1 MQTQKIESKK
11 EKAFSTINKRSFLVI
26 VALLSGV
33 LVLAGILTYI
43 IPRGVYD
50 SDEFGNIIQGSF
62 HYLNDGKNGVPIWK
76 ILLAPFLVFAS
87 ESGLTIIMICL
98 FLLVM
103 SGCFNV
109 MEKTGGL
116 KVFIGK
122 GINAFAKKEKTI
134 IVISIL
140 LFMSFGSF
148 FGLFEELVALL
159 PIIIV
164 LMLSLGF
171 DSMTGIGVCML
182 SACFGFSAAITNPFS
197 VGLAS
202 QMANVAVFDGIWLR
216 ILFFICIF
224 MVLCVFILSYTR
236 KIKLNPNK
244 SLTYEIDREKLKN
257 LDINSQSIK
266 NENKIFLTYA
276 IFLGVAFIVLIAIA
290 CIRSISSFAIPILAV
305 VFLIGGILSGF
316 VLSEDKKKVIK
327 DFFLGVTSMLP
338 AVFMIAL
345 ASSVK
350 YVLDEGRIIGT
361 ITNGVVGFLSG
372 QHKFVC
378 VLLIYLLILVL
389 QIFIGSASA
398 KIMLIMPIIVPIC
411 FQLGISPNIVIL
423 TYCMA
428 DGFTD
433 MFLPTNPV
441 LLIGLSMAN
450 VTYSKWIKWT
460 YKLQI
465 FIFVLT
471 LLILMFATAIN
482 Y

>member
-1 MQTQKIESKK
+1 MQDLTQTK
-11 EKAFSTINKRSFLVI
+11 EKTFSTINTRSFIVI
-26 VALLSGV
+26 VALLSTILIAV
-33 LVLAGILTYI
+33 GILTYI
-43 IPRGVYD
+43 IPCGIYEYD
-50 SDEFGNIIQGSF
+50 NAGNIITNSF
-62 HYLNDGKNGVPIWK
+62 HYLEGERQGVPIWK
-76 ILLAPFLVFAS
+76 IILAPFLVFAS
-87 ESGLTIIMICL
+87 DSGLTIIMISL
-98 FLLVM
+98 FLLIM

-122 GINAFAKKEKTI
+122 GIKAFSKKEKL
-134 IVISIL
+134 VVSVAIL
-140 LFMSFGSF
+140 FFMLFGSF

-164 LMLSLGF
+164 LMLTLGF
-171 DSMTGIGVCML
+171 DTMVGLGVCML

-202 QMANVAVFDGIWLR
+202 EMANVAVLDGIWLR
-216 ILFFICIF
+216 ILFFIC
-224 MVLCVFILSYTR
+224 VYGLTCAFILSYA
-236 KIKLNPNK
+236 KKVKNNPSI
-244 SLTYEIDREKLKN
+244 SLSYDIDKEKLQKLGSYN
-257 LDINSQSIK
+257 ECIK
-266 NENKIFLTYA
+266 NEDKIFKTYA
-276 IFLGVAFIVLIAIA
+276 TFIGIAFVVLIAIA
-290 CIRSISSFAIPILAV
+290 SIRAISSFAIPILAV
-305 VFLIGGILSGF
+305 VFLIGGIISGLIVSDNKSK
-316 VLSEDKKKVIK
+316 VLL
-327 DFFLGVTSMLP
+327 DFMRGALSMLP
-338 AVFMIAL
+338 AVLMIAI

-350 YVLDEGRIIGT
+350 YVLDEGQIIAT
-361 ITNGVVGFLSG
+361 ITNGVVTALSG

-398 KIMLIMPIIVPIC
+398 KIMLIMPIVVPIC
-411 FQLGISPNIVIL
+411 TQLGISPLIVIL

-433 MFLPTNPV
+433 MILPTNPV

-450 VTYSKWIKWT
+450 VSYSKWIKWT

-465 FIFVLT
+465 TVFVMT
-471 LLILMFATAIN
+471 ILILFFATAIG